1 LQGTQK
7 GNTIRFEGTI
17 DGLPSWG
24 EIAGHKFTGTW
35 DSKGD
40 IWFEMTSSVRLLMLT
55 GQEQDTGSGI
65 IEKLKAFD
73 NTFLQQ
79 HTLTIERTQD
89 KQFFFDFDNVGFRE
103 TVTVTMDGE
112 TTAYTIA
119 RYYDKEPSYP
129 DKKLQP
135 NYYDSQGN
143 FNVWR
148 DTNRQGLISPEL
160 NANRAQR
167 VVTSINLDNQ
177 VVLEDE
183 GAPWVE
189 FRPATSNETYVLDYL
204 VPILSIGRG
213 YGSRLVR
220 VKEIIEETA
229 NEITF
234 TAYGR
239 FGRDEALWKITV
251 DTQNAYLVRSAQFY
265 AEGRPPILSISTK
278 GTKWFGDLCVAETAT
293 YWIAEP
299 GNVVA
304 AKVQKY
310 EPKANRELIANIHK
324 TFTQLSPNT
333 DVVDW
338 RGNSKDP
345 LMYRVGHW

>member
-1 LQGTQK
+1 
-7 GNTIRFEGTI
+7 
-17 DGLPSWG
+17 
-24 EIAGHKFTGTW
+24 
-35 DSKGD
+35 
-40 IWFEMTSSVRLLMLT
+40 
-55 GQEQDTGSGI
+55 
-65 IEKLKAFD
+65 
-73 NTFLQQ
+73 
-79 HTLTIERTQD
+79 
-89 KQFFFDFDNVGFRE
+89 
-103 TVTVTMDGE
+103 MDGE
-112 TTAYTIA
+112 TTAYSIA

-129 DKKLQP
+129 KTKLAP
-135 NYYDSQGN
+135 DHYD
-143 FNVWR
+143 FVWR

-167 VVTSINLDNQ
+167 VMTSINLDNQ

-183 GAPWVE
+183 AAPWVE

-220 VKEIIEETA
+220 VKEIMEETA
-229 NEITF
+229 NEITL

-251 DTQNAYLVRSAQFY
+251 DTQNGYLVRSAQFY
-265 AEGRPPILSISTK
+265 GEGNPPILSISTK
-278 GTKWFGDLCVAETAT
+278 GTKWFGDLFVAETAT

-304 AKVQKY
+304 VKVEKY

-338 RGNSKDP
+338 RVNSKNP
-345 LMYRVGHW
+345 LMYRVGHSPTRPTPSSTRTTSSPGITRKE